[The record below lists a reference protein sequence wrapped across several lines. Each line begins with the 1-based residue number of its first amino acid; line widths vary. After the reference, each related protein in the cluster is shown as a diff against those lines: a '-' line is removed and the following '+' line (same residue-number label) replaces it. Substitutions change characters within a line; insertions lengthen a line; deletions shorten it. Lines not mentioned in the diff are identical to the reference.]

1 MTSSSAM
8 EEKKCLKDGG
18 RQGGRPLTQKTGFQ
32 LRTENLE
39 TSVIA
44 GCFKISKRGFYH
56 CLELVK
62 RSGED

>member
-8 EEKKCLKDGG
+8 EERKCLRDGG

-44 GCFKISKRGFYH
+44 GCFKISKRGFYR